1 MQQQQHKTRGFTLV
15 ELGIVVGVI
24 SLLATSVLAGR
35 GFIRAA
41 EQTRIT
47 SDVDKIHKAVENY
60 AGRRGGTLQQTE
72 NLLDALRDRQL
83 IGDLPVITAVRVKTR
98 EIDGEDVPFFRIDF
112 INDGTLDQNA
122 KDDLFLYFSRYPNHL
137 SSLDYP
143 PACRDSV
150 GVFAA
155 CFAGAWQID

>member
-41 EQTRIT
+41 EHTRIT

-60 AGRRGGTLQQTE
+60 AGRRGGTPQLSS
-72 NLLDALRDRQL
+72 NLLAELDARQL
-83 IGDLPVITAVRVKTR
+83 IVQADLDPAISNVAIR
-98 EIDGEDVPFFRIDF
+98 EGSGKPFFRIAF
-112 INDGTLDQNA
+112 RNNALDQNT
-122 KDDLFLYFSRYPNHL
+122 KDDLFLYFGRYPNHL
-137 SSLDYP
+137 TTA
-143 PACRDSV
+143 PAPARCQSPEHNA
-150 GVFAA
+150 FAA